1 MTFRFIG
8 LTDDEIEMITTAIT
22 YTIMELTRSELDS
35 KGINTNFE
43 KTKLACDK
51 WKELRKNIKQQQRNE
66 IKRQRG
72 T

>member
-8 LTDDEIEMITTAIT
+8 LTDNEIEMITTAIT
-22 YTIMELTRSELDS
+22 YTIMELTRTELS
-35 KGINTNFE
+35 NKGFNTEFE
-43 KTKLACDK
+43 KTKAACEQ
-51 WKELRKNIKQQQRNE
+51 WKELRKNIKRQQRNE